1 VRTTVTL
8 DADSAAIVRDLQ
20 RRRGLSFKEALNEAI
35 RAGARRDV
43 PAVEPP
49 TADMGRASVDLDHAL
64 RLLAEMDDAEIVRKS
79 SLRK

>member
-8 DADSAAIVRDLQ
+8 DSDSAAIVRDLQ
-20 RRRGLSFKEALNEAI
+20 RRRGLSFKDALNEAI

-43 PAVEPP
+43 AAVEPP
-49 TADMGRASVDLDHAL
+49 IADLGRASVDLDHAL
-64 RLLAEMDDAEIVRKS
+64 RLLAEMDDTEIVRKS